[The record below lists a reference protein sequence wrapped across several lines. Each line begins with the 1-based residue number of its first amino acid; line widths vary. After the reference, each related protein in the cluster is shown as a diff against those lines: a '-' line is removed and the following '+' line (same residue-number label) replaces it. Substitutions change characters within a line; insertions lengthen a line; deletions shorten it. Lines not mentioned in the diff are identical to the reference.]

1 MKIPIK
7 RKLGPAVTLFIAI
20 IVGVIFLIENTDLFK
35 EPSKPAF
42 SVEGSCAVYF
52 IDVGQ
57 GDSTLIS
64 TGDVNV
70 LIDAGENN
78 RGDEVLL
85 KLSELGIKK
94 LHYVIGTH
102 AHSDH
107 IGGLDTVLN
116 GIEVEN
122 IILSD
127 LPDKLIPTTKTYTDL
142 LEAIVE
148 NNVELIAAEAG
159 ESFEIGQGKLSILA
173 PVTDKYT
180 DQNNWSIVTKFEFGE
195 TSFLFTGDAEQR
207 AEKDILYSG
216 ADVDADLLKVGHHG
230 SDTSS
235 SDEFLKAVSPDCAVI
250 EVGEGNKYGH
260 PMAKTLTRLQNLGTE
275 IYRTDLDGCITA
287 ISDGKD
293 IVITTEKE

>member
-1 MKIPIK
+1 IS
-7 RKLGPAVTLFIAI
+7 I
-20 IVGVIFLIENTDLFK
+20 IVGIVFLLKNTDVFK
-35 EPSKPAF
+35 EPHRPIS
-42 SVEGSCAVYF
+42 SVESSCAVYF

-64 TGDVNV
+64 TGGVNV

-85 KLSELGIKK
+85 KLGELGIKK

-127 LPDKLIPTTKTYTDL
+127 LPEKVIPTTKTYTDL

-148 NNVELIAAEAG
+148 NEVELIAADVG
-159 ESFEIGQGKLSILA
+159 DSFEIGQGKLSILA

-180 DQNNWSIVTKFEFGE
+180 DQNSWSIITRFEFGE
-195 TSFLFTGDAEQR
+195 TSFLFTGDAEQH
-207 AEKDILYSG
+207 AEKDLLDSG

-235 SDEFLKAVSPDCAVI
+235 SKAFLEAVSPDYAVI
-250 EVGEGNKYGH
+250 EVGAGNKYGH
-260 PMAKTLTRLQNLGTE
+260 PMAEALTRLQNLGAE
-275 IYRTDLDGCITA
+275 VYRTDLDGCITA